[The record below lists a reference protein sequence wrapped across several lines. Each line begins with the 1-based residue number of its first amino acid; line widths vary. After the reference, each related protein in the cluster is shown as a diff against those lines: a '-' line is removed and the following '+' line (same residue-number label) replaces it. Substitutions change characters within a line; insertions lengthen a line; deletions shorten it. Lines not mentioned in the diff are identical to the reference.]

1 MVQEFINLRMSVQEF
16 SLKFTKF
23 SRYDPFLMSN
33 TRDEMIRFIMSV
45 FKSIEEER
53 RVAMLC
59 YNMDISGLM
68 VYAQ

>member
-53 RVAMLC
+53 RVEMLC